1 MHIQNIT
8 PEAKM
13 TKLLLVLS
21 KDPYTTETPDLV
33 LDIGLNAREKGNDVA
48 LYLIEDGVTA
58 ARNGEFGKRLT
69 AAQDKGIKVFADD
82 KAVLSRSLTGKMV
95 GGIETKEIGTLLDF
109 IMDDYDRV
117 AWF

>member
-1 MHIQNIT
+1 MR
-8 PEAKM
+8 
-13 TKLLLVLS
+13 KLLLVLS

-33 LDIGLNAREKGNDVA
+33 LDIGLNAKEKGNEVA

-69 AAQDKGIKVFADD
+69 AAHKKGIKIYADD

-95 GGIETKEIGTLLDF
+95 GGVEIKEIGALLDF
-109 IMDDYDRV
+109 IMNDFDSV
-117 AWF
+117 TWF

>member
-1 MHIQNIT
+1 
-8 PEAKM
+8 M
-13 TKLLLVLS
+13 TELLLVLS
-21 KDPYTTETPDLV
+21 KDPYTTEIPDLV
-33 LDIGLNAREKGNDVA
+33 IDIGINAKEKGNEVA

-58 ARNGEFGKRLT
+58 ARNGVFGKKLT
-69 AAQDKGIKVFADD
+69 AAHQKGIKIYADD

-95 GGIETKEIGTLLDF
+95 DGIEIKEISTLLDF